1 MSATCKQL
9 RIENA
14 THLKQSLDSANDIRQ
29 EFLEKESSW
38 ISWQMYRDKF
48 TTWKTLLWD
57 IMEDG
62 E

>member
-9 RIENA
+9 PIENA
-14 THLKQSLDSANDIRQ
+14 THLKQSLDSANVIRQ
-29 EFLEKESSW
+29 EFLEEESSW
-38 ISWQMYRDKF
+38 ISWQMYQDKF

>member
-14 THLKQSLDSANDIRQ
+14 THLKQSRVSANDIRQ
-29 EFLEKESSW
+29 EFLEEESSW
-38 ISWQMYRDKF
+38 ISWQMYQDKF
-48 TTWKTLLWD
+48 TTQNTLLWD

>member
-14 THLKQSLDSANDIRQ
+14 THLKQSLDSANVIRQ
-29 EFLEKESSW
+29 EFLEEESSW
-38 ISWQMYRDKF
+38 ISWQMYQDKF
-48 TTWKTLLWD
+48 STWKTWLWD